1 MSENVKE
8 PTLPIET
15 LSADNAYK
23 VANKMQGRV
32 HTFPDGKTAVLFK
45 GPHGPERIYLG
56 DALPSGYVS
65 DKLPEDVVVD
75 NTTND
80 SVATVANQL
89 EDAPSSAEL
98 REFHT
103 TEDVGLNAPPVD
115 VEPAVETTEKVE
127 EKPAPAPRKAPV
139 KKTTPRVVKRSNKK
153 EN

>member
-45 GPHGPERIYLG
+45 GPNGPERIYIG
-56 DALPSGYVS
+56 DT
-65 DKLPEDVVVD
+65 LPEGVVGVVD
-75 NTTND
+75 NTTK
-80 SVATVANQL
+80 
-89 EDAPSSAEL
+89 DAPSPAEQ

-127 EKPAPAPRKAPV
+127 EKPAPALRKATV
-139 KKTTPRVVKRSNKK
+139 KKTTPRVVKRSPKK